1 MTETIYANEEHITII
16 ETYVTMCKEFAKDVA
31 TIDRYENYLEV
42 VEIILEYHNAYG
54 DGINKGQNFWDW
66 LLIIPINL
74 ATATNGFFAGVETK
88 KNAAKVRGY
97 RILLNELVQDT
108 VNKIDSIETIKE

>member
-1 MTETIYANEEHITII
+1 MSKTIYANEEHRTII

-31 TIDRYENYLEV
+31 TKERYENYLEV
-42 VEIILEYHNAYG
+42 VDIILEYSNAYG
-54 DGINKGQNFWDW
+54 DGIRVDNFWDW